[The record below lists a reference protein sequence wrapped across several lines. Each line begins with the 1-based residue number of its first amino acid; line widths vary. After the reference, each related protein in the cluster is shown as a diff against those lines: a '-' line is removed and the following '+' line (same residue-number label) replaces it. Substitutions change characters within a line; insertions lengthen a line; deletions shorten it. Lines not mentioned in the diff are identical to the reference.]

1 MARSV
6 IKYRDPID
14 QYFSVRYIS
23 QIDNYLLDLARV
35 ATQSD
40 VDNPRRIDPP
50 TKEIRYTNW
59 QAEMR
64 YQSKELDKRQKS
76 ATVVALRI
84 EAEEAYLR
92 YAKARGLSQQYIDV
106 VIKDIRSR
114 KL

>member
-64 YQSKELDKRQKS
+64 YQSKELDKRQNKS
-76 ATVVALRI
+76 VFRFKSVSAESYIIDGRLSTRMVRI
-84 EAEEAYLR
+84 VFS
-92 YAKARGLSQQYIDV
+92 KTSV
-106 VIKDIRSR
+106 PC
-114 KL
+114 